1 MVLITILLVMLGGAN
16 LYAYF
21 SALGVEFLIKDIT
34 ISLLIM
40 STFKLFIYFL
50 LCLFI
55 AYVIFLVGTLLAYL
69 VNVIFKYF
77 DYECIKENSP
87 SLWILL
93 ASIPA
98 LILLLYFLLHESFK
112 DFRTLILL
120 TFFSCT
126 ALIFKEINNK
136 FSIEDINVLICLFI
150 SCFAVGSYQAKID
163 SDITK
168 SRLVKVENYEKNQD
182 WRILTYLNENVV
194 LVNLKKANDKTEF
207 KVVKFE
213 NLNFSH
219 DRKRAE

>member
-1 MVLITILLVMLGGAN
+1 MLGGAN
-16 LYAYF
+16 LYSYF

-40 STFKLFIYFL
+40 STFKLLIYFL
-50 LCLFI
+50 FCLFV
-55 AYVIFLVGTLLAYL
+55 AYVIFLLGTLFAYL
-69 VNVIFKYF
+69 LNLLFSVLGFEN
-77 DYECIKENSP
+77 IKEHS
-87 SLWILL
+87 SILWIIL

-98 LILLLYFLLHESFK
+98 VFFLFCFLQNDSFK
-112 DFRTLILL
+112 DFRTLVLL
-120 TFFSCT
+120 IFFSCT

-150 SCFAVGSYQAKID
+150 SCFAIGSYQAKID

-168 SRLVKVENYEKNQD
+168 SRLAKVENYGKNQD

-194 LVNLKKANDKTEF
+194 LMNLKKINDKTEF

-213 NLNFSH
+213 DLNFYI
-219 DRKRAE
+219 DKKRAE